1 LPHVPPRQTMLGGD
15 DMNNSAGRSGNTG
28 KKTLEQRI
36 ADCIRMLNAS
46 EPGVIVAAVTVLK
59 QVLASAGTDLH
70 GLAHGI
76 ENLGKGISNEERK
89 KIWDTA
95 VQHTENRLHGA
106 DEFIDS
112 SGKPGWQ
119 AVALYCQRNKH
130 RLNVKHHNFI
140 GGHAQFPLSREA
152 GARTRQRRG
161 NADRRTD
168 WSVVGPR

>member
-1 LPHVPPRQTMLGGD
+1 M
-15 DMNNSAGRSGNTG
+15 SAG

-36 ADCIRMLNAS
+36 ADVIRMLS
-46 EPGVIVAAVTVLK
+46 SDKDGDIIAAAHALK
-59 QVLASAGTDLH
+59 QILHSAGTDIH

-112 SGKPGWQ
+112 SGKPTWQ
-119 AVALYCQRNKH
+119 SVALFCQRNRE
-130 RLNVKHHNFI
+130 RLAPKHHEFI
-140 GGHAQFPLSREA
+140 NKVAAQTVWDQEPTPRMHKYLFSLFLQLGGKII
-152 GARTRQRRG
+152 
-161 NADRRTD
+161 
-168 WSVVGPR
+168 